1 MADSPGDR
9 ILVTGALGQIGSDLV
24 SRLREVYGQNSV
36 IATDVQD
43 QGDFPAPFLHLDVLD
58 RDSLRQIIS
67 HYSIRTIYN
76 LAAILSA
83 HGEKDPDLCERVN
96 LGGLQNVLD
105 ASREYGCRVFSPSS
119 IAVFGPDS
127 RPIARQ
133 ASSLNPTTIYGVTK
147 KKGEEMMLRYWENY
161 GVNARGIRYP
171 GLLSWKTVP
180 TGGTTD
186 YAVEVFNE
194 IQAKGEYT
202 FYVREDTRLPMMMM
216 EDAIRATLMLMEAPS
231 QGLSRWRAGYNVRG
245 LTFSAIELATMIIA
259 KKPGVEMRYIPDDR
273 QKIADSWPEDLDDSP
288 AKQEWGW
295 KSAYDLE
302 KMVDVM
308 LAGFA

>member
-1 MADSPGDR
+1 MVYTLQEQSQ
-9 ILVTGALGQIGSDLV
+9 GQ
-24 SRLREVYGQNSV
+24 
-36 IATDVQD
+36 
-43 QGDFPAPFLHLDVLD
+43 
-58 RDSLRQIIS
+58 
-67 HYSIRTIYN
+67 
-76 LAAILSA
+76 
-83 HGEKDPDLCERVN
+83 
-96 LGGLQNVLD
+96 
-105 ASREYGCRVFSPSS
+105 
-119 IAVFGPDS
+119 
-127 RPIARQ
+127 PIVRQ

-216 EDAIRATLMLMEAPS
+216 DDAIRATLILMEAPS
-231 QGLSRWRAGYNVRG
+231 QGLSQWRAGYNVRG

-259 KKPGVEMRYIPDDR
+259 KKPGVEMRYVPDDR

-295 KSAYDLE
+295 KSTYDLE